1 MNGRRRP
8 PSALLS
14 SLILGSLLAAQP
26 VLAASDSNSAC
37 DEARDDVSEQI
48 KQARLKGDTSRRAML
63 EARLQM
69 LTERCQGV
77 VPLQAN
83 HDEIERATRLATLR
97 EAQLREAL
105 GTGDRRTIEI
115 SQRRLDQARRQLEAA
130 KR

>member
-1 MNGRRRP
+1 MNRRLRLP
-8 PSALLS
+8 FSPLS
-14 SLILGSLLAAQP
+14 SLILGSMLAAQP
-26 VLAASDSNSAC
+26 VLAASDSDSAC
-37 DEARDDVSEQI
+37 DEARDKVSQQI
-48 KQARLKGDTSRRAML
+48 KQARLKDDTSRRAML

-69 LTERCQGV
+69 LNERCRGV

-105 GTGDRRTIEI
+105 GTGDRYMIEL
-115 SQRRLDQARRQLEAA
+115 SERRLDQARQQVEAA